1 MHRMFVVYEAYRTK
15 NIHSVCVRN
24 SCSRANFTSCT
35 TRTNRTTWQG
45 PLSTTL
51 LTNSKRRQWE
61 AISPVVQ
68 LKRVAPLD
76 RTTSVHLSSCLMR
89 CSQVMYCPLFH
100 SNVSYSPLVPIAQ
113 LNDSYHLILTLD
125 DLNKWWVLDM
135 CGEFDLTM
143 KLVDQNCHSTLP
155 DSSKQSE
162 HLWNPIFL
170 YILWKKCF
178 ETCLDELWISIWHCV
193 LSCNL
198 SEYNSDMLFNSV
210 YFFLIWSVIGTQMT
224 NFHLLLT
231 HGKNCML

>member
-1 MHRMFVVYEAYRTK
+1 MRSY
-15 NIHSVCVRN
+15 
-24 SCSRANFTSCT
+24 FTSCT
-35 TRTNRTTWQG
+35 TQTSRTTWQDH
-45 PLSTTL
+45 LCTL
-51 LTNSKRRQWE
+51 VQLTNEMQPSYVLHF
-61 AISPVVQ
+61 IS
-68 LKRVAPLD
+68 LKR
-76 RTTSVHLSSCLMR
+76 
-89 CSQVMYCPLFH
+89 
-100 SNVSYSPLVPIAQ
+100 SYSPLVPIAQ

-198 SEYNSDMLFNSV
+198 SKYNSDMLFNSV
-210 YFFLIWSVIGTQMT
+210 YFFLVWSVIGTQMT